1 MLIIIY
7 LFVLGLL
14 LGSFL
19 TLVGLRAPLNKSI
32 VKPRSHCDTC
42 GHILAW
48 YELIPI
54 ISYIIQNGKCR
65 KCKTKLSIFY
75 PIIELISGNIFA
87 LAYIYFGFSYN
98 FFVTIILGC
107 LLIVIMVSDFN
118 YMIILDTPL
127 IITIILIL
135 GLKYYYFG
143 LYDVVFNLI
152 SGLIIFGFMLL
163 VKFLGDKVFKRES
176 MGGGDIKLSFIFG
189 LALGIKFSFMA
200 LVFGSFLAFPYA
212 LYNMGTTKENEI
224 PFGPFLAAG
233 LFLAFVFMNPIEGLL
248 THLK

>member
-1 MLIIIY
+1 MLIVIY

-42 GHILAW
+42 GHVLAW

-54 ISYIIQNGKCR
+54 ISYLIQNGKCR

-87 LAYIYFGFSYN
+87 LSYIYFGFSYN

-107 LLIVIMVSDFN
+107 LLIVIME
-118 YMIILDTPL
+118 L
-127 IITIILIL
+127 I
-135 GLKYYYFG
+135 F
-143 LYDVVFNLI
+143 
-152 SGLIIFGFMLL
+152 
-163 VKFLGDKVFKRES
+163 
-176 MGGGDIKLSFIFG
+176 
-189 LALGIKFSFMA
+189 
-200 LVFGSFLAFPYA
+200 
-212 LYNMGTTKENEI
+212 
-224 PFGPFLAAG
+224 
-233 LFLAFVFMNPIEGLL
+233 
-248 THLK
+248 